1 MSTLEKLF
9 AEKLL
14 KVKAIKLQPTN
25 PFTWASGCTSPFYCD
40 NRKTLSYPS
49 LRNFVKVEIS
59 RLILEKF
66 GQVDAI
72 AGVATG
78 AIAQGA
84 LVAEELNLPFV
95 YVRSS
100 PKDHGLENLIEGELR
115 PGMKVVVIEDL
126 ISTGGS
132 SLEAVEAIRRD
143 GCEVIG
149 MVASY
154 TYGFPVAIEAFKN
167 AKVKLVTLTNYE
179 AVLEVA
185 LSTGYINEEDVP
197 VLNAWRVDPAHWN
210 AGK

>member
-1 MSTLEKLF
+1 MRTLEKLF

-14 KVKAIKLQPTN
+14 KVKAIKLQPSN
-25 PFTWASGCTSPFYCD
+25 PFTWASGWKSPFYCD
-40 NRKTLSYPS
+40 NRKTLSYPA
-49 LRNFVKVEIS
+49 LRNFVKIEIS
-59 RLILEKF
+59 RIILEKF

-78 AIAQGA
+78 AIPQGA

-132 SLEAVEAIRRD
+132 SLKAVEAIRRD

-149 MVASY
+149 MVAAY
-154 TYGFPVAIEAFKN
+154 TYGFPVAIEQFKN
-167 AKVKLVTLTNYE
+167 AKVNLVTLTNYE

-185 LSTGYINEEDVP
+185 VKTGYINEEDVA
-197 VLNAWRVDPAHWN
+197 VLDAWRKDPAHWT
-210 AGK
+210 GK

>member
-1 MSTLEKLF
+1 MRTLEKLF

-14 KVKAIKLQPTN
+14 KVKAIKLQPSN
-25 PFTWASGCTSPFYCD
+25 PFTWAAGWKSPFYCD
-40 NRKTLSYPS
+40 NRKTLSYPA
-49 LRNFVKVEIS
+49 LRNFVKLEIC
-59 RLILEKF
+59 RTILEKF

-132 SLEAVEAIRRD
+132 SLKAVEAIRRD

-149 MVASY
+149 MIASY
-154 TYGFPVAIEAFKN
+154 TYGFPVAVEAFKN
-167 AKVKLVTLTNYE
+167 ANVELVTLTNYE

-185 LSTGYINEEDVP
+185 VKTGYINEEDVA
-197 VLNAWRVDPAHWN
+197 LLDAWRKDPAHWT
-210 AGK
+210 GK